1 MKLFLSVVLSV
12 IYFSVNAQNLV
23 LVDSA
28 DSKFKKQLVNLYSSR
43 VAKQQLKF
51 NQQLSDKKIRKEVDV
66 LYKDFSEDFIESIN
80 KGFFVENETYQKFLE
95 DILQQIQKN
104 NPEYP
109 DIANTK
115 ILLSFGTSPNA
126 YAIGT
131 NIVVVYIP
139 LIKKIDNQYQL
150 AFILSHEIAH
160 NLLSH
165 SYNGMIDHASMVHS
179 SEIKKQTKEI
189 QKQKY
194 NKGQIA
200 SGLYRDIVYGKRK
213 NNRKLEHQADSL
225 GFVLFKNAFKGNEY
239 QVLVSLETLKDIDK
253 ETDSLS
259 VADYTK
265 LFTTAKI
272 PFKNQ
277 WINNDELQ
285 AYKYDRSPKFW
296 QIDSLKTH
304 PDCELRV
311 GFVKKHFTVQPAEA
325 EISEEFKALK
335 NSSKYNH
342 ILGLYTIEEYG
353 KSLYEA
359 LLLYKNEPENEFLKK
374 MIYDNLIKLQE
385 AQKSYTLNK
394 YLDTLNPR
402 YSNSY
407 NTFLSFFRQ
416 LRKNELNEIIN
427 KYTL

>member
-12 IYFSVNAQNLV
+12 ICFSVNAQNLV

-80 KGFFVENETYQKFLE
+80 KGFFVENQTYQKFLE

-296 QIDSLKTH
+296 QVDSLKTH

-374 MIYDNLIKLQE
+374 MIYDNLIKLQD

>member
-1 MKLFLSVVLSV
+1 M
-12 IYFSVNAQNLV
+12 
-23 LVDSA
+23 
-28 DSKFKKQLVNLYSSR
+28 
-43 VAKQQLKF
+43 
-51 NQQLSDKKIRKEVDV
+51 
-66 LYKDFSEDFIESIN
+66 
-80 KGFFVENETYQKFLE
+80 
-95 DILQQIQKN
+95 
-104 NPEYP
+104 
-109 DIANTK
+109 
-115 ILLSFGTSPNA
+115 
-126 YAIGT
+126 
-131 NIVVVYIP
+131 YIP
-139 LIKKIDNQYQL
+139 LIKKIENQYQL

-165 SYNGMIDHASMVHS
+165 SYNGMIAHAAMVHS

-213 NNRKLEHQADSL
+213 NNRRLEHQADSL

-239 QVLVSLETLKDIDK
+239 QALVSLETLKDIDK

-265 LFTTAKI
+265 LFTTEKI
-272 PFKNQ
+272 AFKNQ

-296 QIDSLKTH
+296 QVDSLKTH
-304 PDCELRV
+304 PDCDLRV
-311 GFVKKHFTVQPAEA
+311 GFVKKHFMVQPAEV
-325 EISEEFKALK
+325 ELSEEFMMLK
-335 NSSKYNH
+335 NSSQYNH
-342 ILGLYTIEEYG
+342 ILGLYAIEEYG
-353 KSLYEA
+353 KSLYET
-359 LLLYKNEPENEFLKK
+359 LLLYKNEPENDFLKK
-374 MIYDNLIKLQE
+374 MMYHNLIKLQE
-385 AQKSYTLNK
+385 AQKSYSLNK
-394 YLDTLNPR
+394 HLDTLNPR